1 MNFRTHQRDAII
13 FLAAG
18 ETDYCLMELRNG
30 RLRVRVNLGS
40 GESVLQSPR
49 GLRLDDYVWHTAQ
62 LSRRNAQA
70 TLTVDR
76 QYVSHLIIP
85 GVFYQLNIIYGMNW
99 FIAKICC
106 LLKSSEPYSLNSGKV
121 FRLWNHSNVVK
132 KCSVRLYEI
141 GERLPETRYCR
152 PRG

>member
-1 MNFRTHQRDAII
+1 MNAVNFLISASFYGDSHLWLALQDASSATDLTVNFRTYQRDAII

-18 ETDYCLMELRNG
+18 ETDYCLVELRNG

-49 GLRLDDYVWHTAQ
+49 GLGLDDYVWHSVQ

-85 GVFYQLNIIYGMNW
+85 GVFYQLNIIYGMNQ
-99 FIAKICC
+99 FQS
-106 LLKSSEPYSLNSGKV
+106 LLLEIFFSSGNL
-121 FRLWNHSNVVK
+121 
-132 KCSVRLYEI
+132 
-141 GERLPETRYCR
+141 
-152 PRG
+152 